1 MTVVTDF
8 VQSRNT
14 GETANRTL
22 LHDEFQTLFGA
33 AYGPVVRTVWLVT
46 HDWAVAEEVTQEAFV
61 ELYRRWSRV
70 RTYDRPDLWV
80 RRVAIRKAQ
89 REAARAGR
97 RTLLERSSAEVAVE
111 AATEET
117 DPALV
122 AAIRMLSPRQ
132 RAVVVLF
139 YLEDRPMAE
148 VADLVGCSAST
159 GFVHLHRARHRLAEI
174 LGEEVGDHVG

>member
-1 MTVVTDF
+1 MTDF
-8 VQSRNT
+8 VQSRST
-14 GETANRTL
+14 SETANRAL
-22 LHDEFQTLFGA
+22 LHDEFQTLFEA
-33 AYGPVVRTVWLVT
+33 SYGPVVRTVWLVA

-111 AATEET
+111 AAAEQT

-122 AAIRMLSPRQ
+122 AAIRMLPPRQ

-174 LGEEVGDHVG
+174 LGEDVDDHVG

>member
-1 MTVVTDF
+1 MTDF

-111 AATEET
+111 AAAEQT

-122 AAIRMLSPRQ
+122 AAIRMLPPRQ